1 MALAQKDQ
9 PLAGAFASILVVLVL
24 ILLERITGVLP
35 GHVFAG
41 IGSPYGY
48 MLALPIAFVFG
59 SVFARAPDDLERG
72 DHLLHS
78 WSMAILLLGGAG
90 AVFLRLQTDTPEA
103 FVLRFIVLGMAIGWI
118 VHIVQ
123 DKYL

>member
-9 PLAGAFASILVVLVL
+9 PLAGALMSILIVLVI
-24 ILLERITGVLP
+24 ILLEEMFGLLP
-35 GHVFAG
+35 EHVFAG
-41 IGSPYGY
+41 FKTPYGY

-78 WSMAILLLGGAG
+78 WPMAILLLAG
-90 AVFLRLQTDTPEA
+90 AAAVVLGLQAGTPEA
-103 FVLRFIVLGMAIGWI
+103 FVLRFIALGVAIGWI
-118 VHIVQ
+118 VHIFQ

>member
-41 IGSPYGY
+41 IGNPHGY
-48 MLALPIAFVFG
+48 MLAPPMTFAFG

-72 DHLLHS
+72 DRLLHS
-78 WSMAILLLGGAG
+78 RPMAMLLLAGVG
-90 AVFLRLQTDTPEA
+90 AVFLGVQAATPEA
-103 FVLRFIVLGMAIGWI
+103 FVLRFIALGVVIG
-118 VHIVQ
+118 
-123 DKYL
+123 